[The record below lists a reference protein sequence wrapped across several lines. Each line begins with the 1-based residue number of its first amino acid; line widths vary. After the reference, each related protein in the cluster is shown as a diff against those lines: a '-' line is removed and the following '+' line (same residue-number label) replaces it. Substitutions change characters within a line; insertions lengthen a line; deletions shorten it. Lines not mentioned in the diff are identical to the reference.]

1 MRPVLRFFLDEGVP
15 VSVGDTM
22 IAASHE
28 VIRLQAALPPGSP
41 DPLVCAAAEKNDA
54 ILVAFDGDMKALARR
69 RGIGRARFKK
79 LSLLKLSCRE
89 TRAAL
94 RVQSAM
100 SLIEHEWNFGQANL
114 DRRTF
119 IEIGNDV
126 IRTVR

>member
-1 MRPVLRFFLDEGVP
+1 M
-15 VSVGDTM
+15 S
-22 IAASHE
+22 AAGHE

-41 DPLVCAAAEKNDA
+41 DPLVCATAERNEA
-54 ILVAFDGDMKALARR
+54 ILVAFDGDMKALAKR
-69 RGIGRARFKK
+69 RGVGNARFKK

-94 RVQSAM
+94 RVQAAM

-114 DRRTF
+114 DRRIF
-119 IEIGNDV
+119 IEIGNEV